1 MKNTSPWFDSVPDS
15 SRYSGLSS
23 KLKTDV
29 IVLGGGMV
37 GVIAAWHIAK
47 AGKKVVLLEKNH
59 LASNDTGYTTAFL
72 TRVPDTSLAELKTLY
87 GKKFIDELF
96 AKTVDAQQLVYKI
109 IQEYNIDCDFK
120 ICSSFNYSATPNNA
134 QLLDDKE
141 TLIDI
146 QNTEF
151 HTGSNIPDTGISMAE
166 AIEYKNEARFD
177 VRKFIFGLLQ
187 TDIGKNISVYEES
200 EAIDVIV
207 EKNRVIVKTNSGAIV
222 GEKIILATGLPID
235 SFKEL
240 RPLIRHNITFALAA
254 EYKEPIMLADNLY
267 WDSEQPYH
275 YFRLLNSHTLILGG
289 SDQSGDTPIPE
300 GDAAPHTKLEAFLK
314 TILPEPYTITNT
326 WSGSLFQ
333 TKDGLP
339 YIAPHPYYTSQ
350 VFFATGL
357 EGNGMVMGVMAGKML
372 ADFVTQDTTTT
383 SNLFSLERTGVTVEK
398 PTPHTLVQPSKAA
411 RKNSWLGWLLPLL
424 FISTI
429 WLPAYA
435 YFYNRGGVGFLE
447 GMDFKTGSIFIF
459 PLVGL
464 YAFYFVWAQL
474 LLGSCINVLRPLSKW
489 FERWHRVQGIFAL
502 LFALS
507 HPLLIVIG
515 YGLEPYLQ
523 KQFISDDL
531 AVYVLLGQIQLFVLL
546 VTVTAAIL
554 SRLPFIKRYW
564 QYIHMAN
571 YVVFIMVWIHS
582 WFIGSD
588 VRITP
593 LKYLWWGFG
602 VTMILSTVW
611 RIYRGV
617 RKTPAV
623 VTGSRGG
630 EYVAVGNVESIPTDK
645 PFFIEIEGKQ
655 LVLFNL
661 KGKLYAMDNLC
672 GHASGPLNQGRY
684 DGKTIECP
692 WHRSKFDITTGAVIN
707 GPARRAQTMYTVRVV
722 NKEVQVQL

>member
-1 MKNTSPWFDSVPDS
+1 MRNTSPWFDNVPDTT
-15 SRYSGLSS
+15 RYPSLHS
-23 KLKTDV
+23 KLKTEV

-47 AGKKVVLLEKNH
+47 AGKKVTLLEKNH

-87 GKKFIDELF
+87 GKEFIEELF
-96 AKTVDAQQLVYKI
+96 TKTAGAQELVYQL

-120 ICSSFNYSATPNNA
+120 ICSSFNYSSSPNSA
-134 QLLDDKE
+134 QLLEDKE
-141 TLIDI
+141 TLVDI
-146 QNTEF
+146 QNTKF
-151 HTGSNIPDTGISMAE
+151 HTAEKIPDTGISMTE
-166 AIEYKNEARFD
+166 AVEYKNEARFD

-187 TDIGKNISVYEES
+187 TDIGKRISVYEES
-200 EAIDVIV
+200 EVTDVIV
-207 EKNRVIVKTNSGAIV
+207 EKDRIVVKTNSGAMV
-222 GEKIILATGLPID
+222 AEKIILATGLPID

-240 RPLIRHNITFALAA
+240 RSLIKHNITFALAA
-254 EYKEPIMLADNLY
+254 KFEEPIALADNLY

-275 YFRLLNSHTLILGG
+275 YFRLLNPQTLILGG

-300 GDAAPHTKLEAFLK
+300 GDTAPHTKLEAFLK
-314 TILPEPYTITNT
+314 TILHNTYTITHT

-333 TKDGLP
+333 SKDGLP
-339 YIAPHPYYTSQ
+339 YIAPHPYYKEQ

-357 EGNGMVMGVMAGKML
+357 EGNGMVMGAMAGKML
-372 ADFVTQDTTTT
+372 ADFVTQGASTT
-383 SNLFSLERTGVTVEK
+383 SNLFSLERTGVTVKK
-398 PTPHTLVQPSKAA
+398 PTPHTLTQSSKIA
-411 RKNSWLGWLLPLL
+411 RKHTWLGWLLPIL
-424 FISTI
+424 FLSTI
-429 WLPAYA
+429 WLPAYT

-447 GMDFKTGSIFIF
+447 GMDFKTASIFIF

-489 FERWHRVQGIFAL
+489 FEHWHRIQGIFAL
-502 LFALS
+502 LFALG

-523 KQFISDDL
+523 KQFISEEL

-564 QYIHMAN
+564 HYIHMAN
-571 YVVFIMVWIHS
+571 YAVFVMVWIHS

-588 VRITP
+588 VRIAP
-593 LKYLWWGFG
+593 LKYLWWGFA
-602 VTMILSTVW
+602 VTMVLSTAW
-611 RIYRGV
+611 RIYRST

-623 VTGSRGG
+623 TTGSRSG
-630 EYVAVGNVESIPTDK
+630 EYVSIGNIENIPNDK
-645 PFFIEIEGKQ
+645 PFFVEIEGQQ

-684 DGKTIECP
+684 NAGTIECP

-707 GPARRAQTMYTVRVV
+707 GPARRAQTMYNVRVV